1 MKKIAIVLL
10 CPLFVGLS
18 LTSCLPESEET
29 ELTST
34 VALLSFG
41 INDLKTRHTITLSN
55 GKDSTYTTIMAAS
68 GIRFTI
74 DHQQGVVYNSDSIA
88 YGTNVTR
95 VITKISADGYVY
107 YYKDGERTGYNAED
121 SIDFTNPVRFTVVSH
136 DERFSRDYLI
146 SINVHRVNGKKTH
159 WEWLKDAD
167 FTANLYTEQQAII
180 KDEQLYVLGK
190 SHTGEGYTTS
200 TAIADGKHWSEPAP
214 WTGIENNADCSS
226 IILHNGS
233 FYLLAEG
240 VLYRS
245 DDGIAWQKTNAGG
258 VTCLLGVTSESRPIA
273 WSLIG
278 DTFAS
283 SADMSIWETNGQNTG
298 SGMDKRIAAFS
309 HPLRTN
315 EGIHH
320 SIIIGIDSQSSDTCA
335 QVWSKL
341 STEEKWTEIVP
352 AGTNTYGCPNLE
364 NLAVVRC
371 HNRMYAFGGKSIGYR
386 QVPIEAFSACYE
398 SRDNG
403 VTWRTRDDGFT
414 MHHSFIGSTDTF
426 SAVADDKQRVWVI
439 WSTSGKVWRATWSN
453 N

>member
-1 MKKIAIVLL
+1 MKKIIIALL
-10 CPLFVGLS
+10 CPLFVGIS
-18 LTSCLPESEET
+18 LTSCLPEAEET

-74 DHQQGVVYNSDSIA
+74 DHQQGEVYNSDSIA

-107 YYKDGERTGYNAED
+107 YYKDGEKTGYNAED
-121 SIDFTNPVRFTVVSH
+121 SIDFTNPVKFTVVSY

-146 SINVHRVNGKKTH
+146 SINVHKVDGEKTH
-159 WEWLKDAD
+159 WEYLEDAD
-167 FTANLYTEQQAII
+167 FEPNLYAEQQAII
-180 KDEQLYVLGK
+180 KDGQLYVLGK
-190 SHTGEGYTTS
+190 NSKGEGYTTS
-200 TAIADGKHWSEPAP
+200 TAIADGRHWSKPAP
-214 WTGIENNADCSS
+214 WTGIEGNADCSS

-240 VLYRS
+240 VLYS
-245 DDGIAWQKTNAGG
+245 SEDGIAWQKTNVEGL
-258 VTCLLGVTSESRPIA
+258 TCLLGATSETNPIA
-273 WSLIG
+273 WGLIG

-283 SADMSIWETNGQNTG
+283 SADMSTWETNGQNTE

-315 EGIHH
+315 GDIHR
-320 SIIIGIDSQSSDTCA
+320 SIIIGTGSQSTDTCV

-364 NLAVVRC
+364 GLAVVRC
-371 HNRMYAFGGKSIGYR
+371 HDRMYAFGGKSIGNR
-386 QVPIEAFSACYE
+386 QAPIEAFSACYE

-403 VTWRTRDDGFT
+403 VTWRVRDDGFT
-414 MHHSFIGSTDTF
+414 MHPSFAGSTDTF